1 MSTNTFK
8 IIEGFAG
15 LGFSLAGLGALFD
28 AGMKQVTQAS
38 TSSNTWVPTSVF
50 DTFGGFATPI
60 PYAVNTGSS
69 GNPDSYTLS
78 CSFLELCCCFTLF
91 GRWQKNYKVWKV

>member
-60 PYAVNTGSS
+60 PYALNAGSS
-69 GNPDSYTLS
+69 GNPG
-78 CSFLELCCCFTLF
+78 FLYFVLLF
-91 GRWQKNYKVWKV
+91 SGVMLLFHAVWSMAKKL